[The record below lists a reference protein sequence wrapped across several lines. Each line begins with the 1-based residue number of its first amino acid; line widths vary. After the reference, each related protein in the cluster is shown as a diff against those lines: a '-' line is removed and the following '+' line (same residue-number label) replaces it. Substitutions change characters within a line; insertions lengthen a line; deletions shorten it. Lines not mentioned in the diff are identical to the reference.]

1 MNVKIM
7 TKNFASN
14 EGVEELV
21 KKELLRVEP
30 MFASNT
36 RYDVCIKKEKNK
48 ANKTVFKCDITIKN
62 GKKFVRGYAEM
73 DTVVSAVDFAVD
85 SLKRKARKI
94 KTLEKKKRKEY
105 NKFLSVS
112 YDECEQEEQE
122 AAFSFELNRVK
133 NIEADVLPVE
143 DAAIQMEM
151 SGHNFFVF
159 KDENGNV
166 NVIYKKEKGYG
177 LIVVE

>member
-21 KKELLRVEP
+21 KEELLRVEP
-30 MFASNT
+30 MFAENT
-36 RYDVCIKKEKNK
+36 RYDVCIKKEKNG
-48 ANKTVFKCDITIKN
+48 ANKTIFKCDITIKN
-62 GKKFVRGYAEM
+62 GKQFVRGYAEKE
-73 DTVVSAVDFAVD
+73 TVQDAVDFAVD

-94 KTLEKKKRKEY
+94 KTLKLKKRKEY
-105 NKFLSVS
+105 DKFLAEG
-112 YDECEQEEQE
+112 YIKCEPEDKNE
-122 AAFSFELNRVK
+122 FSFELDRIK
-133 NIEADVLPVE
+133 NIEANTLPVE

-151 SGHNFFVF
+151 LGHNFFVF